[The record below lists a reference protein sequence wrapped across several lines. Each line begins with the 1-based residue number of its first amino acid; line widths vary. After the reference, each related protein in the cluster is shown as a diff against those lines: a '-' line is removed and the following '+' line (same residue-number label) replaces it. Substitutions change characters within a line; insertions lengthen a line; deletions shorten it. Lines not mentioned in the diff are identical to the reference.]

1 MASDQSGGLEK
12 TAAEE
17 LKRRVKTARASHDLH
32 VALLM
37 HKLKLS
43 KPDATILAYL
53 DGALGLNDRLNE
65 KEPKLV

>member
-1 MASDQSGGLEK
+1 M
-12 TAAEE
+12 
-17 LKRRVKTARASHDLH
+17 KTARASHDLH